1 MSSFAILKLEYSA
14 CVEALV
20 DALRTEDEAA
30 FFAAVDHIVHMR
42 EPSMF
47 TQIRKLT
54 GDLQGA
60 LERFSIESR
69 LADLAENEIPDARA
83 RLVHVINMTD
93 EAAHRTLDL
102 VEQSGPLAERTAH
115 EAATLMESLAS
126 YRSRATAPGLDG
138 AVRSIAAL
146 LPLVKSVERFL
157 PAARADSEL
166 IRKNLADVLMAQGY
180 QDLTGQII
188 RSVMKLVAELESAL
202 GSLSRLSGDVVEH
215 ATMGDSP
222 GAGQG
227 PTVPGVNNKAAVA
240 SGQTDVDALL
250 SGFAAS
256 GSGNT

>member
-20 DALRTEDEAA
+20 DALRTEDETA

-42 EPSMF
+42 EPGMF
-47 TQIRKLT
+47 TEIRKLT
-54 GDLQGA
+54 GDLQQA

-83 RLVHVINMTD
+83 RLLHVINMTD

-102 VEQSGPLAERTAH
+102 VEQSGPLAERTVRQAT
-115 EAATLMESLAS
+115 TLMDSLAQ
-126 YRSRATAPGLDG
+126 YRANANTPGLDG
-138 AVRSIAAL
+138 AVRSIDAL
-146 LPLVKSVERFL
+146 LPLVKSMESFL
-157 PAARADSEL
+157 PEARSANEL
-166 IRKNLADVLMAQGY
+166 IRKNLADVLLAQGY

-188 RSVMKLVAELESAL
+188 RSVMKLVEELQSAL
-202 GSLSRLSGDVVEH
+202 GSLSSLSGDMVEH
-215 ATMGDSP
+215 ATLGGESS

-227 PTVPGVNNKAAVA
+227 PVVPGVNSKAEVA
-240 SGQTDVDALL
+240 AGQTDVDALL

-256 GSGNT
+256 APGK